1 MHEEKIV
8 AFEIKKVLLSPK
20 VINIQSNSVKI

>member
-8 AFEIKKVLLSPK
+8 AFEIKKVLLFSK

>member
-8 AFEIKKVLLSPK
+8 AFEIKKVLLFPK